1 MSVPPDTDTVLAL
14 QQEVAE
20 LRQRLQEVSSVLTTV
35 RAEEKQ
41 ARHLAEFYRKIA
53 AKLVRQVGGQVI
65 HNRQLHQSEE
75 RFQQFVENAQD
86 LIFTLSWDGRITY
99 ISPNV
104 QTLLGR
110 SPDAL
115 VGRRFGDFLHPEDSA
130 VCLATNE
137 DLARLGRTAW
147 GVSYRVRHGQGR
159 WQWHS
164 ANVAPLRDADGHV
177 EQVLWV
183 ARDVTAA
190 KQTEALLRR
199 ALAEAQGL
207 NAILDTLTEAL
218 VVVNPEGVVTYSNPA
233 FDRLYELPGSASVDT
248 FYQELPLGDLAAV
261 IAQSLA
267 TPEGVRTAK
276 VNLPN
281 GGRGAAVAATV
292 FRPATATE
300 PEVALGVSV
309 LVRDI
314 TQLEQTDRLKAEF
327 VSTVAHEV
335 RTPLTSVLGFVEIV
349 RDKLTQ
355 VIWPAILNGEVPPR
369 RERERIDRNLSIVTI
384 EAERLLLLVEDM
396 LDIAKMEAGKI
407 EWRMGWVA
415 VPEICEQA
423 IAATSALAEAKGLP
437 VVPEFLESCP
447 LVWGDRDR
455 LVQVLVNLLS
465 NAIKFTEAGQIVC
478 RVQGGPQGVHIAVVD
493 TGEGIAP
500 ADCARIFEKFEQVQT
515 VQAGKPKGTGLGL
528 PICKQI
534 VEHHGGQ
541 IWVES
546 TVGEG
551 STFWVRL
558 PLPEA
563 AP

>member
-1 MSVPPDTDTVLAL
+1 MSVPPDTDTVLSL

-20 LRQRLQEVSSVLTTV
+20 LRQRLQEMLSALVAV
-35 RAEEKQ
+35 REEEKR

-53 AKLVRQVGGQVI
+53 AKSVRQVGGRTI
-65 HNRQLHQSEE
+65 HGRQLHQSEE
-75 RFQQFVENAQD
+75 RFRQFVENAQD
-86 LIFTLSWDGRITY
+86 LIFTLSRDGWITY

-104 QTLLGR
+104 QELLGR
-110 SPDAL
+110 SPHELAD
-115 VGRRFGDFLHPEDSA
+115 RRFGDFLHPEDSA
-130 VCLATNE
+130 VCLATNS
-137 DLARLGRTAW
+137 DLARLGQTAR

-218 VVVNPEGVVTYSNPA
+218 VVVDTAGYVTYSNPV
-233 FDRLYELPGSASVDT
+233 FDRLYELPGAVSVDT
-248 FYQELPLGDLAAV
+248 YYSELPLGDLAAV
-261 IAQSLA
+261 IAQGLA

-300 PEVALGVSV
+300 PEGTLGVSV

-335 RTPLTSVLGFVEIV
+335 RTPLTSVLGFVEMV

-355 VIWPAILNGEVPPR
+355 VIWPAMLNGEVLPQ

-396 LDIAKMEAGKI
+396 LDLAKMEAGKI

-423 IAATSALAEAKGLP
+423 IAVTSALAEAKGLP
-437 VVPEFLESCP
+437 VVPEFPASCP

-465 NAIKFTEAGQIVC
+465 NAIKFTEAGQVTC
-478 RVQGGPQGVHIAVVD
+478 RVQGGPQGVRIAVVN

-515 VQAGKPKGTGLGL
+515 VEAGKPKGTGLGL
-528 PICKQI
+528 PICRQI
-534 VEHHGGQ
+534 IEHHGGQ

-546 TVGEG
+546 TVGQG
-551 STFWVRL
+551 STFWVA
-558 PLPEA
+558 LPEA
-563 AP
+563 S

>member
-1 MSVPPDTDTVLAL
+1 MSVPPDTDTVLSL

-20 LRQRLQEVSSVLTTV
+20 LWQRLQEVSSALVAV
-35 RAEEKQ
+35 REEERR

-53 AKLVRQVGGQVI
+53 AKSVRQVGGSLI
-65 HNRQLHQSEE
+65 YGRQLHQSEE
-75 RFQQFVENAQD
+75 RFRQFVENAQD
-86 LIFTLSWDGRITY
+86 LIFTLSRDGRITY

-104 QTLLGR
+104 QEWLGR
-110 SPDAL
+110 SPMAL
-115 VGRRFGDFLHPEDSA
+115 ADQPFGDFLHPEDSPA
-130 VCLATNE
+130 CLATHS
-137 DLARLGRTAW
+137 DLVRLGRATR
-147 GVSYRVRHGQGR
+147 GVLYRIRHGQGR

-177 EQVLWV
+177 EQWLWV

-218 VVVNPEGVVTYSNPA
+218 VVVDTAGYVTYSNPA
-233 FDRLYELPGSASVDT
+233 FDRLYGLPGSVSVAT
-248 FYQELPLGDLAAV
+248 SYRELPLGDLGEV
-261 IAQSLA
+261 LAQILA
-267 TPEGVRTAK
+267 TPDGVLTAK
-276 VNLPN
+276 VNLPQ

-300 PEVALGVSV
+300 PEMRLGVSV

-314 TQLEQTDRLKAEF
+314 TQLERTDRLKAEF
-327 VSTVAHEV
+327 ISTVAHEV
-335 RTPLTSVLGFVEIV
+335 RTPLTSVLGFVEMV
-349 RDKLTQ
+349 RDQLAQ
-355 VIWPAILNGEVPPR
+355 VIWPAVLHGEVPPQ
-369 RERERIDRNLSIVTI
+369 RERDRIDRNLSIVTI

-415 VPEICEQA
+415 VPELCTQA
-423 IAATSALAEAKGLP
+423 IAATAALAEAKGLP
-437 VVPEFLESCP
+437 VVTAFSENCP
-447 LVWGDRDR
+447 LIWGDRDR

-465 NAIKFTEAGQIVC
+465 NAIKFTEMGQITC
-478 RVQGGPQGVHIAVVD
+478 RVQEGPQGVQIAVVD

-528 PICKQI
+528 PICRQI
-534 VEHHGGQ
+534 IEHHGGQ

-546 TVGEG
+546 TVGQG
-551 STFWVRL
+551 STFWVAL
-558 PLPEA
+558 PLPEES
-563 AP
+563 